1 MKKLLFILIVSLSCF
16 LFGCSSR
23 EIRKTETVT
32 ITKYEIPD
40 KSDTSANKAVWDETD
55 NIYSELEEYLSS
67 VREQSD
73 TIKYS
78 LANDPLTQTDLNLKS
93 MELYELWDSALNY
106 LWEILKNTLSEEEFE
121 ELLVDQ
127 RAWITAKESAS
138 EEAGKEME
146 GGSMYALVVNSIA
159 ASMTEERVSVL
170 YEQLK

>member
-16 LFGCSSR
+16 LFGCSGR

-32 ITKYEIPD
+32 ITKYEIPYE
-40 KSDTSANKAVWDETD
+40 SDR
-55 NIYSELEEYLSS
+55 IYSELEEYLSS

-93 MELYELWDSALNY
+93 MELYELWDGALNY

-159 ASMTEERVSVL
+159 ASMTEERVYVL
-170 YEQLK
+170 YELLK